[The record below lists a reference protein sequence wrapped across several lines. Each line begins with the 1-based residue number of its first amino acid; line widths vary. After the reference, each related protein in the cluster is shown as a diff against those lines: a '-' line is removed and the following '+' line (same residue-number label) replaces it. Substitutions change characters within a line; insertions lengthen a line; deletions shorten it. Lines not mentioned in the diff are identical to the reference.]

1 MIRYI
6 LKSKV
11 LFGVNVLIVLI
22 DSFLCTSF
30 AFVIKNLI
38 DISTTKRL
46 DEFPRVM
53 LFSVIYIIFIVLTGY
68 FKSIF
73 LAKYIKENTANLR
86 NDLFNKLLLKN
97 KRDFSSENTGNYI
110 SIINND
116 VDILQRCYFSNI
128 IFILQ
133 ALFSFVIASLGLFK
147 LNIYIAISIL
157 ILSLIPVAVPYL
169 FTKRLSNLK
178 KIYSDSLSSFL
189 KTAKD
194 YLSGFEVIKSYNA
207 QKRIF
212 LKFNKINNDV
222 EMSRYKVSKNN
233 ADMNLI
239 VELFSYAAHFSA
251 LGIGTLLLINDK
263 TTVGT
268 FVAAIQLMEFINAPV
283 KNISYI
289 IGSLRSVK
297 LISKKIL
304 NILDEKT
311 YDDIGLLKNSF
322 DDSIEFKKIN
332 FLYDDKKE
340 ALRNISFKI
349 NRGDK
354 LLVVGKSGSGKSTLL
369 KLLLKYYDNF
379 DGDILIDGKSI
390 KEISSSSLYN
400 LISMMQQD
408 IFIFDASIKDN
419 ITLFEAYS
427 HEDFD
432 RAVFMSGLL
441 EFISSLEN
449 KENSNIGENG
459 CNVSGGEKQ
468 RISLARSLIRKTPIL
483 VLDEAT
489 ASLDSET
496 SYKLENTLLNI
507 PDITLIIVSHKLS
520 EPLLKGCNKILVLD
534 KGKIVES
541 GDFDSLMS
549 LKGNFYDLYTLNSLS
564 DMHNLIK

>member
-11 LFGVNVLIVLI
+11 LFGANVLIVLI

-46 DEFPRVM
+46 NEFPRAI
-53 LFSVIYIIFIVLTGY
+53 LFSFIYIIFIVLTGY

-73 LAKYIKENTANLR
+73 LAKYIKDNTANLR
-86 NDLFNKLLLKN
+86 DDLFNKLLLKN
-97 KRDFSSENTGNYI
+97 KQDFSSENTGNYI

-133 ALFSFVIASLGLFK
+133 ALFSFVIASFGLFK

-157 ILSLIPVAVPYL
+157 SLSLIPVAVPYL
-169 FTKRLSNLK
+169 FTKKLSSLK
-178 KIYSDSLSSFL
+178 KSYSDSLSSFI
-189 KTAKD
+189 KAAKD
-194 YLSGFEVIKSYNA
+194 YLSGFEVIKSYNS

-212 LKFNKINNDV
+212 SKFSKINNFV

-289 IGSLRSVK
+289 IGSLRSAK
-297 LISKKIL
+297 LIIKKVIG
-304 NILDEKT
+304 ILDEKT
-311 YDDIGLLKNSF
+311 TGDMGLLKNSF
-322 DDSIEFKKIN
+322 DDSIEFKEVS
-332 FLYDDKKE
+332 FLYGGKKE
-340 ALRNISFKI
+340 ALKNISFKI
-349 NRGDK
+349 NKGEK
-354 LLVVGKSGSGKSTLL
+354 LLIVGKSGSGKSTLL
-369 KLLLKYYDNF
+369 KLLLRYYDDF
-379 DGDILIDGKSI
+379 DGDILIDGLSI
-390 KEISSSSLYN
+390 KDISSSSLYR
-400 LISMMQQD
+400 LISTMQQD
-408 IFIFDASIKDN
+408 IFIFDSSIRDN
-419 ITLFEAYS
+419 ITLFEDYPND
-427 HEDFD
+427 DFD
-432 RAVFMSGLL
+432 RAVFKSGLS
-441 EFISSLEN
+441 EFINSLES

-468 RISLARSLIRKTPIL
+468 RISMARSLIRNTPIL

-489 ASLDSET
+489 ASLDNDT
-496 SYKLENTLLNI
+496 SLKIENTLLSI
-507 PDITLIIVSHKLS
+507 PNITLIIVSHRFS
-520 EPLLKGCNKILVLD
+520 EPLLKGCDKIIVLD
-534 KGKIVES
+534 NGEIAES
-541 GDFDSLMS
+541 GKFSDLMS
-549 LKGNFYDLYTLNSLS
+549 LQGYFYDLYTPNN
-564 DMHNLIK
+564 M

>member
-6 LKSKV
+6 LKSKF

-86 NDLFNKLLLKN
+86 NDLFNKLLLKS

-189 KTAKD
+189 KAAKD
-194 YLSGFEVIKSYNA
+194 YLSGYEVIKSYNA

-212 LKFNKINNDV
+212 SKFNKINNDV

-239 VELFSYAAHFSA
+239 VELFSYAAHFST

-297 LISKKIL
+297 LISKKVL
-304 NILDEKT
+304 DILDEKT
-311 YDDIGLLKNSF
+311 YDDIGLSKNSF
-322 DDSIEFKKIN
+322 DDSIEFNKIN

-349 NRGDK
+349 NKGDK

-432 RAVFMSGLL
+432 RVVSKSGLL
-441 EFISSLEN
+441 EFINSLEN

-489 ASLDSET
+489 ASLDNET

-534 KGKIVES
+534 NGEIVEN
-541 GDFDSLMS
+541 GNFDSLMS

-564 DMHNLIK
+564 DMHSLIK

>member
-11 LFGVNVLIVLI
+11 LFGANVLIVLI

-46 DEFPRVM
+46 NEFPRAI
-53 LFSVIYIIFIVLTGY
+53 LFSFIYIIFIVLTGY

-73 LAKYIKENTANLR
+73 LAKYIKDNTANLR
-86 NDLFNKLLLKN
+86 DDLFNKLLLKN
-97 KRDFSSENTGNYI
+97 KQDFSSENTGNYI

-157 ILSLIPVAVPYL
+157 SLSLIPVAVPYL
-169 FTKRLSNLK
+169 FTKKLSSFK
-178 KIYSDSLSSFL
+178 KSYSDSLSSFI
-189 KTAKD
+189 KAAKD
-194 YLSGFEVIKSYNA
+194 YLSGFEVIKSYNS
-207 QKRIF
+207 QERIF
-212 LKFNKINNDV
+212 SKFSKINNFV
-222 EMSRYKVSKNN
+222 EISRYKVSKNN

-289 IGSLRSVK
+289 IGSLRSTK
-297 LISKKIL
+297 LIIKKVIG
-304 NILDEKT
+304 ILDEKT
-311 YDDIGLLKNSF
+311 TGDMGLLKNSF
-322 DDSIEFKKIN
+322 DNSIEFKEVS
-332 FLYDDKKE
+332 FLYGGKKE
-340 ALRNISFKI
+340 ALKNISFKI
-349 NRGDK
+349 NKGEK
-354 LLVVGKSGSGKSTLL
+354 LLIVGKSGSGKSTLL
-369 KLLLKYYDNF
+369 KLLLRYYDDF
-379 DGDILIDGKSI
+379 DGDILIDGLNI
-390 KEISSSSLYN
+390 KDISSSSLYR
-400 LISMMQQD
+400 LISTMQQD
-408 IFIFDASIKDN
+408 IFIFDSSIRDN
-419 ITLFEAYS
+419 ITLFEDYPND
-427 HEDFD
+427 DFD
-432 RAVFMSGLL
+432 RAVFKSGLS
-441 EFISSLEN
+441 EFINSLES
-449 KENSNIGENG
+449 KENSNIRENG

-468 RISLARSLIRKTPIL
+468 RISMARSLIRNTPIL

-489 ASLDSET
+489 ASLDNDT
-496 SYKLENTLLNI
+496 SLKIENTLLSI
-507 PDITLIIVSHKLS
+507 PNITLIIVSHRFS
-520 EPLLKGCNKILVLD
+520 EPLLKGCDKIIVLD
-534 KGKIVES
+534 NGEIVES
-541 GDFDSLMS
+541 GKFSDLMS
-549 LKGNFYDLYTLNSLS
+549 LQGYFYDLYTPNN
-564 DMHNLIK
+564 M

>member
-11 LFGVNVLIVLI
+11 LFGANVLIVLI

-46 DEFPRVM
+46 NEFPRAI
-53 LFSVIYIIFIVLTGY
+53 LFSFIYIIFIVLTGY

-73 LAKYIKENTANLR
+73 LAKYIKDNTANLR
-86 NDLFNKLLLKN
+86 DDLFNKLLLKN
-97 KRDFSSENTGNYI
+97 KQDFSSENTGNYI

-133 ALFSFVIASLGLFK
+133 ALFSFVIASFGLFK

-157 ILSLIPVAVPYL
+157 SLSLIPVAVPYL
-169 FTKRLSNLK
+169 FTKKLSSLK
-178 KIYSDSLSSFL
+178 KSYSDSLSSFI
-189 KTAKD
+189 KAAKD
-194 YLSGFEVIKSYNA
+194 YLSGFEVIKSYNS

-212 LKFNKINNDV
+212 SKFSKINNFV

-289 IGSLRSVK
+289 IGSLRSAK
-297 LISKKIL
+297 LIIKKVIG
-304 NILDEKT
+304 ILDEKT
-311 YDDIGLLKNSF
+311 TGDMGLLKNSF
-322 DDSIEFKKIN
+322 DDSIEFKEVS
-332 FLYDDKKE
+332 FLYGGKKE
-340 ALRNISFKI
+340 ALKNISFKI
-349 NRGDK
+349 NKGEK
-354 LLVVGKSGSGKSTLL
+354 LLIVGKSGSGKSTLL
-369 KLLLKYYDNF
+369 KLLLRYYDDF
-379 DGDILIDGKSI
+379 DGDILIDGLSI
-390 KEISSSSLYN
+390 KDISSSSLYR
-400 LISMMQQD
+400 LISTMQQD
-408 IFIFDASIKDN
+408 IFIFDSSIRDN
-419 ITLFEAYS
+419 ITLFEDYPND
-427 HEDFD
+427 DFD
-432 RAVFMSGLL
+432 RAVFKSGLS
-441 EFISSLEN
+441 EFINSLES

-468 RISLARSLIRKTPIL
+468 RISMARSLIRNTPIL

-489 ASLDSET
+489 ASLDNDT
-496 SYKLENTLLNI
+496 SLKIENTLLSI
-507 PDITLIIVSHKLS
+507 PNITLIIVSHRFS
-520 EPLLKGCNKILVLD
+520 EPLLKGCDKIIVLD
-534 KGKIVES
+534 NGKIAES
-541 GDFDSLMS
+541 GKFSDLMS
-549 LKGNFYDLYTLNSLS
+549 LQGYFYDLYTPNN
-564 DMHNLIK
+564 M

>member
-11 LFGVNVLIVLI
+11 LFGANVLIVLI

-46 DEFPRVM
+46 NEFPRAI
-53 LFSVIYIIFIVLTGY
+53 LFSFIYIIFIVLTGY

-73 LAKYIKENTANLR
+73 LAKYIKDNTANLR
-86 NDLFNKLLLKN
+86 DDLFNKLLLKN
-97 KRDFSSENTGNYI
+97 KQDFSSENTGNYI

-133 ALFSFVIASLGLFK
+133 ALFSFVIASFGLFK

-157 ILSLIPVAVPYL
+157 SLSLIPVAVPYL
-169 FTKRLSNLK
+169 FTKKLSSLK
-178 KIYSDSLSSFL
+178 KSYSDSLSSFI
-189 KTAKD
+189 KAAKD
-194 YLSGFEVIKSYNA
+194 YLSGFEVIKSYNS

-212 LKFNKINNDV
+212 SKFSKINNFV

-289 IGSLRSVK
+289 IGSLRSAK
-297 LISKKIL
+297 LIIKKVIG
-304 NILDEKT
+304 ILDEKT
-311 YDDIGLLKNSF
+311 TGDMGLLKISF
-322 DDSIEFKKIN
+322 DDSIEFKEVS
-332 FLYDDKKE
+332 FLYGGKKE
-340 ALRNISFKI
+340 ALKNISFKI
-349 NRGDK
+349 NKGEK
-354 LLVVGKSGSGKSTLL
+354 LLIVGKSGSGKSTLL
-369 KLLLKYYDNF
+369 KLLLRYYDDFN
-379 DGDILIDGKSI
+379 GDILIDGLSI
-390 KEISSSSLYN
+390 KDISSSSLYR
-400 LISMMQQD
+400 LISTMQQD
-408 IFIFDASIKDN
+408 IFIFDSSIRDN
-419 ITLFEAYS
+419 ITLFEDYPND
-427 HEDFD
+427 DFD
-432 RAVFMSGLL
+432 RAVFKSGLS
-441 EFISSLEN
+441 EFINSLES

-468 RISLARSLIRKTPIL
+468 RISMARSLIRNTPIL

-489 ASLDSET
+489 ASLDNDT
-496 SYKLENTLLNI
+496 SLKIENTLLSI
-507 PDITLIIVSHKLS
+507 PNITLIIVSHRFS
-520 EPLLKGCNKILVLD
+520 EPLLKGCDKIIVLD
-534 KGKIVES
+534 NGKIAES
-541 GDFDSLMS
+541 GKFSDLMS
-549 LKGNFYDLYTLNSLS
+549 LQGYFYDLYTPNN
-564 DMHNLIK
+564 M

>member
-11 LFGVNVLIVLI
+11 LFGANVLIVLI

-46 DEFPRVM
+46 NEFPRAI
-53 LFSVIYIIFIVLTGY
+53 LFSFIYIIFIVLTGY

-73 LAKYIKENTANLR
+73 LAKYIKDNTANLR
-86 NDLFNKLLLKN
+86 DDLFNKLLLKN
-97 KRDFSSENTGNYI
+97 KQDFSSENTGNYI

-133 ALFSFVIASLGLFK
+133 ALFSFVIASFGLFK

-157 ILSLIPVAVPYL
+157 SLSLIPVAVPYL
-169 FTKRLSNLK
+169 FTKKLSSLK
-178 KIYSDSLSSFL
+178 KSYSDSLSSFI
-189 KTAKD
+189 KAAKD
-194 YLSGFEVIKSYNA
+194 YLSGFEVIKSYNS

-212 LKFNKINNDV
+212 SKFSKINNFV

-289 IGSLRSVK
+289 IGSLRSAK
-297 LISKKIL
+297 LIIKKVIG
-304 NILDEKT
+304 ILDEKT
-311 YDDIGLLKNSF
+311 TGDMGLLKNSF
-322 DDSIEFKKIN
+322 DDSIEFKGVS
-332 FLYDDKKE
+332 FLYGGRRE
-340 ALRNISFKI
+340 ALKNISFKI
-349 NRGDK
+349 NKGEK
-354 LLVVGKSGSGKSTLL
+354 LLIVGKSGSGKSTLL
-369 KLLLKYYDNF
+369 KLLLRYYDDF
-379 DGDILIDGKSI
+379 DGDILIDGLSI
-390 KEISSSSLYN
+390 KDISSSSLYR
-400 LISMMQQD
+400 LISTMQQD
-408 IFIFDASIKDN
+408 IFIFDSSIRDN
-419 ITLFEAYS
+419 ITLFEDYPND
-427 HEDFD
+427 DFD
-432 RAVFMSGLL
+432 RAVFMSGLS
-441 EFISSLEN
+441 EFINSLES

-468 RISLARSLIRKTPIL
+468 RISMARSLIRNTPIL

-489 ASLDSET
+489 ASLDNDT
-496 SYKLENTLLNI
+496 SLKIENTLLSI
-507 PDITLIIVSHKLS
+507 PNITLIIVSHRFS
-520 EPLLKGCNKILVLD
+520 EPLLKGCDKIIVLD
-534 KGKIVES
+534 NGEIAES
-541 GDFDSLMS
+541 GKFSDLMS
-549 LKGNFYDLYTLNSLS
+549 LQGYFYDLYTPNN
-564 DMHNLIK
+564 M

>member
-11 LFGVNVLIVLI
+11 LFGANVLIVLI

-46 DEFPRVM
+46 NEFPRAI
-53 LFSVIYIIFIVLTGY
+53 LFSFIYIIFIVLTGY

-73 LAKYIKENTANLR
+73 LAKYIKDNTANLR
-86 NDLFNKLLLKN
+86 DDLFNKLLLKN
-97 KRDFSSENTGNYI
+97 KQDFSSENTGNYI

-157 ILSLIPVAVPYL
+157 SLSLIPVAVPYL
-169 FTKRLSNLK
+169 FTKKLSSLK
-178 KIYSDSLSSFL
+178 KSYSDSLSSFI
-189 KTAKD
+189 KAAKD
-194 YLSGFEVIKSYNA
+194 YLSGFEVIKSYNF

-212 LKFNKINNDV
+212 SKFSKINNFV

-289 IGSLRSVK
+289 IGSLRSAK
-297 LISKKIL
+297 LIIKKVIG
-304 NILDEKT
+304 ILDEKT
-311 YDDIGLLKNSF
+311 TGDMGLLKNSF
-322 DDSIEFKKIN
+322 DDSIEFKEVS
-332 FLYDDKKE
+332 FLYGGKRE
-340 ALRNISFKI
+340 ALKNISFKI
-349 NRGDK
+349 NKGEK
-354 LLVVGKSGSGKSTLL
+354 LLIVGKSGSGKSTLL
-369 KLLLKYYDNF
+369 KLLLRYYDDF
-379 DGDILIDGKSI
+379 DGDILIDGLSI
-390 KEISSSSLYN
+390 KDISSSSLYR
-400 LISMMQQD
+400 LISTMQQD
-408 IFIFDASIKDN
+408 IFIFDSSIRDN
-419 ITLFEAYS
+419 ITLFEDYPND
-427 HEDFD
+427 DFD
-432 RAVFMSGLL
+432 RAVFMSGLS
-441 EFISSLEN
+441 EFINSLES

-468 RISLARSLIRKTPIL
+468 RISMARSLIRNTPIL

-489 ASLDSET
+489 ASLDNDT
-496 SYKLENTLLNI
+496 SLKIENTLLSI
-507 PDITLIIVSHKLS
+507 PNITLIIVSHRFS
-520 EPLLKGCNKILVLD
+520 EPLLKGCDKIIVLD
-534 KGKIVES
+534 NGEIAES
-541 GDFDSLMS
+541 GKFSDLMS
-549 LKGNFYDLYTLNSLS
+549 LQGYFYDLYTPNN
-564 DMHNLIK
+564 M